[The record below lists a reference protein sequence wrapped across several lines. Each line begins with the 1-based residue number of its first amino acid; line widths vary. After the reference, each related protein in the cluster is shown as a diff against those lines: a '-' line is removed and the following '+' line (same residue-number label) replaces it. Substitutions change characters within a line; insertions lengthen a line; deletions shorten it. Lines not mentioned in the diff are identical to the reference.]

1 MKTGEW
7 AKCWHRLAAHPSAGH
22 LFRALH
28 LNPRLWPANCLAGI
42 SPRLQIRGHLF
53 QFPPFF
59 FPETQVKVARYVM
72 AGLFIACLFP
82 FFFFFVISF
91 YEACTLRDADES
103 ACNIHFAFVF
113 QSFQPASVPCYCCGK
128 ADTSFFLIFCPRRV
142 CCEKVSKQAAV
153 WPFPLSTCRLSC
165 V

>member
-1 MKTGEW
+1 M
-7 AKCWHRLAAHPSAGH
+7 
-22 LFRALH
+22 
-28 LNPRLWPANCLAGI
+28 
-42 SPRLQIRGHLF
+42 
-53 QFPPFF
+53 
-59 FPETQVKVARYVM
+59 KVARYVM

-82 FFFFFVISF
+82 FFFFVISF

-113 QSFQPASVPCYCCGK
+113 QSFQLASVPCYCCGK